1 MDRATEPT
9 VDDEA
14 GVLLGWLHF
23 HRDALATKCEG
34 VTVDQLVAQSAP
46 PSTLTLL
53 GLVRHLTEMESHY
66 LVHALSGEDK
76 GFNYCTDDNPEA
88 DIEGLDVSMVDPAMG
103 MWREVMTEADHL
115 VSAHADLDAQVATGW
130 GSVRWHLVK
139 VLQEYARHNGHA
151 DIIRERIDG
160 SRGE

>member
-14 GVLLGWLHF
+14 GVLLGWLQF
-23 HRDALATKCEG
+23 HRDAL
-34 VTVDQLVAQSAP
+34 
-46 PSTLTLL
+46 
-53 GLVRHLTEMESHY
+53 
-66 LVHALSGEDK
+66 
-76 GFNYCTDDNPEA
+76 
-88 DIEGLDVSMVDPAMG
+88 
-103 MWREVMTEADHL
+103 
-115 VSAHADLDAQVATGW
+115 SAHADSDAQVAAGG